1 VAELFELKSILIRYY
16 GSQKAAAVALGL
28 SESALCHIVGG
39 KRKPSRA
46 ELEYISRA
54 LAKKLFQVDES
65 DWHRPRNHNGLR
77 AAG

>member
-1 VAELFELKSILIRYY
+1 MAELFELKSILIRYY
-16 GSQKAAAVALGL
+16 GNQKVAAEELGL
-28 SESALCHIVGG
+28 SESGLCNIVCG

-46 ELEYISRA
+46 ELEYISRN

-65 DWHRPRNHNGLR
+65 DWHRPRNHNALR